1 MHGCLNFFSLFVL
14 SLLKT
19 YNKHQKCWEGCYFLP
34 LVPFVLS
41 RPPVNS
47 IYYLITIN
55 LSFRAKKLLFC
66 PFFHILPSRR
76 LGTSHLAIVFEKYF
90 TGCIVRNYIVINA
103 MSNLQLIRRFTCELF
118 NQAEYKTRAI
128 CHGGLES
135 S

>member
-1 MHGCLNFFSLFVL
+1 MLIFLAKKVIFFFC
-14 SLLKT
+14 
-19 YNKHQKCWEGCYFLP
+19 QFF
-34 LVPFVLS
+34 PF
-41 RPPVNS
+41 NS

-66 PFFHILPSRR
+66 PFFHILPWRR

-128 CHGGLES
+128 CHGGLAS